1 MSDTDIPGMGGLP
14 PAPDYSTPPRRVRP
28 IASPF
33 GIFAFPSTPAP
44 TQAPGFNVQP
54 DTPPP
59 TNPMASLLASF
70 MPSGENW
77 KQSLAENLGALVDAT
92 AWALMKLGVPIPR
105 APTETPYMAIAP
117 NGSRGTW
124 APAVSLSAPKIS
136 GGMLDNPPSLDAALR
151 AMRRP
156 GLF

>member
-1 MSDTDIPGMGGLP
+1 MADTDLP
-14 PAPDYSTPPRRVRP
+14 NGYGALNRPPRP

-33 GIFAFPSTPAP
+33 GMLVNPWPTPDP
-44 TQAPGFNVQP
+44 NEVPGFNVQP
-54 DTPPP
+54 DTTSQ

-70 MPSGENW
+70 QALGT
-77 KQSLAENLGALVDAT
+77 KQGIAENLGAPVDAA

-105 APTETPYMAIAP
+105 APTDTPYMATAP

-124 APAVSLSAPKIS
+124 APAASVPFSSQNIR
-136 GGMLDNPPSLDAALR
+136 GMLDNPPSLDAVLR
-151 AMRRP
+151 ALRRP